1 MLLMKLSRLFSK
13 PFSRHRAKKK
23 ALQKIPQKMPEQ
35 GQANI
40 ANMTNSKSLCSGSA
54 EERSEV
60 IEWELRPGG
69 MLVQRRDA
77 SKFVTPSSGPLIKVK
92 VSHGLY
98 QHDITIPSH
107 ASFGDLKWLLAQEVG
122 LRPNEQRLIFQG
134 KEKDDNEFLHIAGV
148 KDMTKVILVED
159 PASKEKKLEEMKSNQ
174 AVGKACQAVAQVQ
187 VQVDKL
193 GRQISALDEIVSSGS
208 KVADHEFNVLAELLM
223 RQLLELDSIHAEGE
237 AKVQRRIEVR
247 RVQSFAE
254 HLDNLKVRHGN
265 PICNNVAVHSTQWGI
280 VEPGAGN
287 WAPPPSAPTTVT
299 TNWEIF

>member
-1 MLLMKLSRLFSK
+1 MKLYRLLWK
-13 PFSRHRAKKK
+13 PFSRHRRATKKD
-23 ALQKIPQKMPEQ
+23 LQKTPQKLPPDQ
-35 GQANI
+35 GSANS
-40 ANMTNSKSLCSGSA
+40 ANSTSSKTLYSGSTQEQA
-54 EERSEV
+54 EV

-77 SKFVTPSSGPLIKVK
+77 SMCATPSSGPLIKVK

-107 ASFGDLKWLLAQEVG
+107 ASFGDLKWLLAHEVG

-148 KDMTKVILVED
+148 KDMAKVILVED
-159 PASKEKKLEEMKSNQ
+159 PASKEKKLEELKSNQ
-174 AVGKACQAVAQVQ
+174 AVRKACQAVAQVR

-193 GRQISALDEIVSSGS
+193 GRQISALDEVVSSGS

-223 RQLLELDSIHAEGE
+223 RQLLELDTIHAEGE

-254 HLDNLKVRHGN
+254 HLDNLKVQHGN
-265 PICNNVAVHSTQWGI
+265 PICNNVAVHSAQWGT
-280 VEPGAGN
+280 VEPAGGN